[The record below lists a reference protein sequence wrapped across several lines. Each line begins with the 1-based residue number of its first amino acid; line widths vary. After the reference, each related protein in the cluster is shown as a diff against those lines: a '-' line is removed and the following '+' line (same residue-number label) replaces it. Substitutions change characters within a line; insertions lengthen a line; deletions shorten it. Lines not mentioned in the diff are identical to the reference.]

1 MILKDVL
8 KEGVDFLKS
17 LGNEAPAFE
26 AGVILCHILRCQKV
40 FLYTHDDYK
49 LNEKE
54 YREFIEAVRKELMV
68 CRFNI
73 LPASGIYVTGF

>member
-8 KEGVDFLKS
+8 KEGVILKS
-17 LGNEAPAFE
+17 LGNEAPHLKL
-26 AGVILCHILRCQKV
+26 GLLYISTGQKV

-68 CRFNI
+68 SRLIYYRASEFMSLI
-73 LPASGIYVTGF
+73 LK